1 MKKIGII
8 TLFAAFIL
16 QSFSQ
21 EVTAVN
27 KGTDK
32 QVPVADTNEITKVVI
47 GQDLVSVENKS
58 DKITVRVGNRGLH
71 ILESL
76 EGKMPKLEF
85 ENYRKDN
92 SERNDYSDDEQE
104 DREKQRSRFKGHWAG
119 VDFGFNNYLTSDY
132 SFTLPAS
139 IDYMTLHS
147 GKSMNFNLNF
157 SQLSLGFTR
166 HFGIVTGLGFNW
178 NNYRFDGN
186 NNIRKGTNDVI
197 EMLDPGVSLKKSKLA
212 TFYLNLPLLLE
223 VQIPADHNQINIAA
237 GPIGG
242 VKLSSHSKMV
252 FEDGD
257 KIKSDDDFSLLMLR
271 YGGTARVGFGN
282 LQIYGTYYLT
292 PLFKSGKSPAGVE
305 LYPFEIGIAFTF
317 ND

>member
-1 MKKIGII
+1 MPVRHSIRNINKRIVKKIGII

-47 GQDLVSVENKS
+47 GQDLVS
-58 DKITVRVGNRGLH
+58 
-71 ILESL
+71 
-76 EGKMPKLEF
+76 
-85 ENYRKDN
+85 
-92 SERNDYSDDEQE
+92 SERNDYSDDEPE
-104 DREKQRSRFKGHWAG
+104 DREKQRSRFRGHWAG
-119 VDFGFNNYLTSDY
+119 VDFGFNNYLTSDN

-157 SQLSLGFTR
+157 AQLSLGFTR

-197 EMLDPGVSLKKSKLA
+197 EMFDPGVSLKKSKLA